1 MTMIKTGLSS
11 PMWVMAVCVALG
23 GLLSACQTPPPAP
36 PPAKPSRTA
45 AELELLKRV
54 RFVNSPEGARA
65 ILDNAILFASD
76 SAVLAAQSEGV
87 LDVLRPSFFKA
98 RGQIIV
104 EGHTDS
110 KGSLDYNTKL
120 SVQRAEAVKIAIV
133 ARQVPPARIVT
144 KGLAFSRPVVV
155 GAKTEQDHALNRRA
169 EIVFVDETVE
179 SIIGS
184 EFETKNP
191 LPAEPEAKA
200 ESALDKAG
208 GFFKGLLDQV
218 KTKP

>member
-1 MTMIKTGLSS
+1 MSLIKTSLSKQIS
-11 PMWVMAVCVALG
+11 AIVVCIVLG
-23 GLLSACQTPPPAP
+23 GLLTACQSPPPQ
-36 PPAKPSRTA
+36 KPSRTA
-45 AELELLKRV
+45 AELEMLKRV

-65 ILDNAILFASD
+65 ILDNSILFASD
-76 SAVLAAQSEGV
+76 SAVFTSQTEGV
-87 LDVLRPSFFKA
+87 IDVLRPSFSKA

-120 SVQRAEAVKIAIV
+120 SLQRAESVKVAIV
-133 ARQVPPARIVT
+133 ARQVSPSRIVT
-144 KGLAFSRPVVV
+144 KGLAFSKPVVAN
-155 GAKTEQDHALNRRA
+155 AKSEQEHAMNRRA

-184 EFETKNP
+184 EFETKGSSV
-191 LPAEPEAKA
+191 ASEAKA

-208 GFFKGLLDQV
+208 GFFKGLLEPG
-218 KTKP
+218 KK

>member
-1 MTMIKTGLSS
+1 MSIIKIGLSS
-11 PMWVMAVCVALG
+11 PMRVVTICVALVA
-23 GLLSACQTPPPAP
+23 LLSACQTPP

-87 LDVLRPSFFKA
+87 LDVLRPSFSKA

-120 SVQRAEAVKIAIV
+120 SVRRAEAVKVAIV
-133 ARQVPPARIVT
+133 ARQVPPERIIT
-144 KGLAFSRPVVV
+144 KGLAFSKPVVA
-155 GAKTEQDHALNRRA
+155 GAKTEQDHSLNRRA
-169 EIVFVDETVE
+169 EIVFVNETVE
-179 SIIGS
+179 SIFGS

-191 LPAEPEAKA
+191 PPTESEAKA
-200 ESALDKAG
+200 ESALDKAS
-208 GFFKGLLDQV
+208 GFFKGLLEQGNA
-218 KTKP
+218 KP

>member
-1 MTMIKTGLSS
+1 MTIIQASLLR
-11 PMWVMAVCVALG
+11 PVWLVAVSVVIC
-23 GLLSACQTPPPAP
+23 GLLTACQSPP
-36 PPAKPSRTA
+36 KPSRTA
-45 AELELLKRV
+45 AEIELLKRV

-76 SAVLAAQSEGV
+76 SSLLAAQSEGV
-87 LDVLRPSFFKA
+87 LDVLRPSFSKA

-110 KGSLDYNTKL
+110 KGSLDYNIKL
-120 SVQRAEAVKIAIV
+120 SVQRAEAVKTAIV
-133 ARQVPPARIVT
+133 ARQVPPARIIT
-144 KGLAFSRPVVV
+144 KGLAFSKPVIA

-169 EIVFVDETVE
+169 EIVFVGETVE

-191 LPAEPEAKA
+191 SSETENKA
-200 ESALDKAG
+200 ENALDKAG
-208 GFFKGLLDQV
+208 GFFKGLLDQG
-218 KTKP
+218 KTKS